1 MSKKCASNREKK
13 KKNTLRKGIN
23 VRKRMACI
31 ENHKQFETAK
41 NITIKM

>member
-1 MSKKCASNREKK
+1 MLQIEK
-13 KKNTLRKGIN
+13 NSLGKGIN
-23 VRKRMACI
+23 VRKRMAFI